1 MTRKFIV
8 ANAEVIAWVYLL
20 RFKAFVYN
28 LSIYLSKKSWTQ
40 EFRNFCLKYKT
51 FWYCARVWHKWYA
64 IVFEIFANYIVTSI
78 FSGCNMYVH
87 HVWYI
92 WYIVILFLF
101 VSSFLRNK
109 QMLASI
115 EHLNISLCSRHISHP
130 KYY

>member
-8 ANAEVIAWVYLL
+8 AKCRSDRLSVSFEIQSIRVYS
-20 RFKAFVYN
+20 
-28 LSIYLSKKSWTQ
+28 SIYLSKKSWTQ